1 MYPFY
6 YKTQFLSC
14 VSLKY
19 DVNHVEIKFWIDYC
33 ILLPSVATSSSHL
46 YTKNNG
52 ICSNTKIE
60 VVLFLPLGQLWEFR
74 DCTAK
79 QA

>member
-6 YKTQFLSC
+6 YKTQFLC
-14 VSLKY
+14 QASLRY
-19 DVNHVEIKFWIDYC
+19 DINHVEVKFWIDYC
-33 ILLPSVATSSSHL
+33 ILLPSVVNNSSHL
-46 YTKNNG
+46 YTKYNG
-52 ICSNTKIE
+52 ICSNREIK
-60 VVLFLPLGQLWEFR
+60 VLLFLPLGQVLEFR